1 MAGSS
6 SIEDIMQIQVS
17 HYPQLQMLCW
27 NRDANACLTGEEA
40 FSIYE
45 RNWRF
50 IDAETLTKE
59 EQALIDDLVERY
71 GPLLIAS

>member
-1 MAGSS
+1 M
-6 SIEDIMQIQVS
+6 MQIQVG

-27 NRDANACLTGEEA
+27 SRDVNACLTGEEA

-50 IDAETLTKE
+50 VDTDALTKE
-59 EQALIDDLVERY
+59 EKALIDDLVERY